1 MANSVEEGCKSR
13 GAEKRPA
20 GASTSAPTATPT
32 RQRPTLPSTRSSRAT
47 STTRCGNIL
56 QLQFMTRHGASGW
69 HEERS
74 LWIQERVNDCRHAQL
89 IEQERV
95 RRGKERKGRGG
106 KGEATHLRTDARSR
120 SSLPNP
126 WSMRASPTLPL
137 PARRPAAVRGRA
149 AAKSAAVAAST
160 TKRWTPPVL
169 RREFPHGEPHDPTF
183 RGKKNQAWEACDSKK
198 RWRLR
203 DGVGWSVKLGRESW
217 RLL

>member
-1 MANSVEEGCKSR
+1 MEAVANSLEEDCKSR

-20 GASTSAPTATPT
+20 RTSTSAPM

-47 STTRCGNIL
+47 LTTRCGNIL

-74 LWIQERVNDCRHAQL
+74 LWIQERVNNCRHAQL

-137 PARRPAAVRGRA
+137 PSRRPAAVRGRV
-149 AAKSAAVAAST
+149 AAKSAAAAATST
-160 TKRWTPPVL
+160 TKRWTPL
-169 RREFPHGEPHDPTF
+169 RRE
-183 RGKKNQAWEACDSKK
+183 KS
-198 RWRLR
+198 
-203 DGVGWSVKLGRESW
+203 GVGGVRHKQNGGQFAMVWFGRSNRAW
-217 RLL
+217 RIADFSR